1 MQFDITPKERREDL
15 FCREREFA
23 EIIEA
28 DWEDEYDQSFLERIS
43 CST

>member
-15 FCREREFA
+15 FYREREFA

-28 DWEDEYDQSFLERIS
+28 D
-43 CST
+43 